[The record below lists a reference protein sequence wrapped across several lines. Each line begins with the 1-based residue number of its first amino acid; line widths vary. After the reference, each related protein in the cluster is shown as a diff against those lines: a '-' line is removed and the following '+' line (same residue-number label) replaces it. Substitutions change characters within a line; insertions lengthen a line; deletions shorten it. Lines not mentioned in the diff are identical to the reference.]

1 MFALGFFITIT
12 STMEILFRSVRLGK
26 FFMAKVIKDNSIKY
40 LKEER
45 VKEKVKEGIYVS
57 ALRKANSI
65 SGSNKCEAFCDRD

>member
-1 MFALGFFITIT
+1 MHVLRSTKKFALGYFIIIT
-12 STMEILFRSVRLGK
+12 STMEILFRSMRLGK

-45 VKEKVKEGIYVS
+45 VKEGIYAS

-65 SGSNKCEAFCDRD
+65 S